1 MLSRLQESHEAEA
14 EKFRAEVSRMR
25 ERFREQGVELPDPDQ
40 ERREQ
45 EAALEPADGGKPKL
59 HFAMGRRASA
69 AQPRSSDLAATDR
82 AMSPSP
88 APAAGG
94 AEEEAAGKEGAS
106 LSSRSPSPV
115 DSDSAAISP
124 GAGVSQET
132 KEHKAGL
139 MVLKAFLGRRS
150 RHARKVCSVR
160 GGGGDPSPTPA
171 PSQKLSQ
178 FEAAKLFHGAE
189 GSSFDPKGAAFV
201 DPGQMYAQMKSK
213 AKDVVSLKAEVEEKQ
228 GQLARLQGT
237 LEDLYRRREELKY
250 GCVQRGGACTAAGG
264 TGPVQCSA
272 EASSSPPHCPTAPLP
287 RCLPSDP

>member
-1 MLSRLQESHEAEA
+1 MRRRVLSRLQESHEAEV

-115 DSDSAAISP
+115 DSDSAAMSP

-160 GGGGDPSPTPA
+160 G
-171 PSQKLSQ
+171 
-178 FEAAKLFHGAE
+178 
-189 GSSFDPKGAAFV
+189 
-201 DPGQMYAQMKSK
+201 
-213 AKDVVSLKAEVEEKQ
+213 
-228 GQLARLQGT
+228 R
-237 LEDLYRRREELKY
+237 
-250 GCVQRGGACTAAGG
+250 RGG
-264 TGPVQCSA
+264 PVPHTRPLA
-272 EASSSPPHCPTAPLP
+272 EPEPV
-287 RCLPSDP
+287 